1 VSDGV
6 LPGVQRAARI
16 GRAVTILLA
25 ATIVGDLANIGVTIA
40 ELATLRRYRDGT
52 ASDLEVVRAIDR
64 SGAVGIT
71 ILVLAVVTGIVWLV
85 WQHRSQSNLR
95 EAGIRGL
102 AFTPGWAVGWWLIPI
117 ANLWKPFQ
125 ATRELHKASAG
136 GERWWEAP
144 TPALLGWWW
153 AGWIVFNVMDGVAS
167 GFFAGDDVSI
177 GSYMVGDR
185 FSIAGD
191 LLSTATAV
199 LAIIVVRE
207 VIRRQ
212 ATLRSAPVFAS
223 DVPPR
228 PDLWDR
234 RLGPAH

>member
-1 VSDGV
+1 M
-6 LPGVQRAARI
+6 
-16 GRAVTILLA
+16 TILLV
-25 ATIVGDLANIGVTIA
+25 ATIVGDVANVGVTLA
-40 ELATLRRYRDGT
+40 ELATLQRYRDGA
-52 ASDLEVVRAIDR
+52 ASELEVVRAIDR

-71 ILVLAVVTGIVWLV
+71 ILGLAVVTGIVWLV
-85 WQHRSQSNLR
+85 WQHRSQTNLR

-102 AFTPGWAVGWWLIPI
+102 RFTPGWAVGWWLIPI

-144 TPALLGWWW
+144 TPASLGWWW
-153 AGWIVFNVMDGVAS
+153 AGWIAFNVMDGVAS
-167 GFFAGDDVSI
+167 GFFAGDDVSV
-177 GSYMVGDR
+177 GSYMAGDR

-191 LLSTATAV
+191 LLSMATAI
-199 LAIIVVRE
+199 LAVIVVRE

-212 ATLRSAPVFAS
+212 ATLRPAPALAS

>member
-1 VSDGV
+1 
-6 LPGVQRAARI
+6 
-16 GRAVTILLA
+16 VTILLA
-25 ATIVGDLANIGVTIA
+25 TTIVGDVANIGVTIA
-40 ELATLRRYRDGT
+40 ELATLQRYRDGA
-52 ASDLEVVRAIDR
+52 ASELEVVRAIDR

-71 ILVLAVVTGIVWLV
+71 ALVLAVLTGIVWLV
-85 WQHRSQSNLR
+85 WQHGSQSNLR
-95 EAGIRGL
+95 DAGIRGL
-102 AFTPGWAVGWWLIPI
+102 GFTPGWATGWWLIPI

-136 GERWWEAP
+136 AERWWEMP
-144 TPALLGWWW
+144 TPALLAWWW
-153 AGWIVFNVMDGVAS
+153 TGWIAFNVLDGVAS

-177 GSYMVGDR
+177 GSYIAGDR

-191 LLSTATAV
+191 LLSTATAI
-199 LAIIVVRE
+199 LAILLIRE
-207 VIRRQ
+207 VMRRQ
-212 ATLRSAPVFAS
+212 ARLRPAPVLAA

>member
-1 VSDGV
+1 VSDAA
-6 LPGVQRAARI
+6 LPGVERAARL

-25 ATIVGDLANIGVTIA
+25 ATIVGDVANIAVTIA
-40 ELATLRRYRDGT
+40 ELSTLQRYRDGLAT
-52 ASDLEVVRAIDR
+52 ELEVVRAIDR

-85 WQHRSQSNLR
+85 WQHRSQTNLR
-95 EAGIRGL
+95 TAGVGAL
-102 AFTPGWAVGWWLIPI
+102 HFTPGWAVGWWFIPI

-125 ATRELHKASAG
+125 ATRELYQASAG
-136 GERWWEAP
+136 GERWWAAR

-153 AGWIVFNVMDGVAS
+153 AGWIAFNFMDGLAS
-167 GFFAGDDVSI
+167 AFFAGDDVSV
-177 GSYMVGDR
+177 GSYITGDR
-185 FSIAGD
+185 FSIVGD
-191 LLSTATAV
+191 VLSTATAI
-199 LAIIVVRE
+199 LAIVLIRE

-212 ATLRSAPVFAS
+212 ETLRPAPVLAS

>member
-1 VSDGV
+1 M
-6 LPGVQRAARI
+6 
-16 GRAVTILLA
+16 
-25 ATIVGDLANIGVTIA
+25 
-40 ELATLRRYRDGT
+40 
-52 ASDLEVVRAIDR
+52 
-64 SGAVGIT
+64 
-71 ILVLAVVTGIVWLV
+71 
-85 WQHRSQSNLR
+85 
-95 EAGIRGL
+95 
-102 AFTPGWAVGWWLIPI
+102 IPI

-153 AGWIVFNVMDGVAS
+153 AGWIVFNVLDGVAS
-167 GFFAGDDVSI
+167 GFFAGDDVSV
-177 GSYMVGDR
+177 GSYMAGDR

-191 LLSTATAV
+191 LLSTAAAV
-199 LAIIVVRE
+199 LAILVVRE

-212 ATLRSAPVFAS
+212 AALRSAPVFAS

-234 RLGPAH
+234 RLGPLTRLPRRWPSRSTSTTSRASPVWRSPTTRRRRSATSSG

>member
-1 VSDGV
+1 MSDGV
-6 LPGVQRAARI
+6 LPGVQRAARL
-16 GRAVTILLA
+16 GRAVTILLT

-136 GERWWEAP
+136 GERWEAP

>member
-1 VSDGV
+1 VSKGV
-6 LPGVQRAARI
+6 LPGVERAARL

-25 ATIVGDLANIGVTIA
+25 ATIVGDVANVGVTIA
-40 ELATLRRYRDGT
+40 ELATLQRFRNGA
-52 ASDLEVVRAIDR
+52 ASELEVVRAIDR

-71 ILVLAVVTGIVWLV
+71 VLLLAVLTGIVWLV
-85 WQHRSQSNLR
+85 WQFRSQTNLR
-95 EAGIRGL
+95 EAGVRDL
-102 AFTPGWAVGWWLIPI
+102 RFTPGWAVGWWLIPI

-125 ATRELHKASAG
+125 ATRELHKASAR

-144 TPALLGWWW
+144 TPALFGWWW
-153 AGWIVFNVMDGVAS
+153 AGWIAFNVLDGVAS
-167 GFFAGDDVSI
+167 GFFAGDDVSV
-177 GSYMVGDR
+177 GSYIAGDR

-191 LLSTATAV
+191 LLSAATAV
-199 LAIIVVRE
+199 LAILVVRE

-212 ATLRSAPVFAS
+212 AALRAAPVLAS

-234 RLGPAH
+234 RLGTAH